1 MGQEK
6 LGPGED
12 SSLDI
17 APWQAQ
23 ARSLIAAL
31 GIPMQAQG
39 GCWKLGSSG
48 QEFQFPHM
56 EKESKDAKG
65 GHLASQRVPAYG
77 TDFSLTGT

>member
-1 MGQEK
+1 
-6 LGPGED
+6 
-12 SSLDI
+12 
-17 APWQAQ
+17 
-23 ARSLIAAL
+23 
-31 GIPMQAQG
+31 MQAQG